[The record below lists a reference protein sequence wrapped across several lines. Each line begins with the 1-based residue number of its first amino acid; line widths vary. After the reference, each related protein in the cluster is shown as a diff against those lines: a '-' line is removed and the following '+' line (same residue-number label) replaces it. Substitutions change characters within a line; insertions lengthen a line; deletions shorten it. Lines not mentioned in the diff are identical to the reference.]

1 MAYLAEPAPP
11 PPHRESPWHSL
22 QPRRR
27 RTSLADELGEELITA
42 GFGPFYGTPCG
53 VLAPLLTAL
62 DARAGLLTVA
72 REDNAVGM
80 AAGAWLAGGRPVV
93 IMQNSGLGQS
103 VNALA
108 SLVVPN
114 RIPVLLIVSLR
125 GADPDPT
132 QENIEMGR
140 LTRPLLDGPAS
151 SPRPE
156 PGERAGRCGSRLGAA
171 IAAHRPAALLV
182 PPTAFG
188 WTP

>member
-1 MAYLAEPAPP
+1 MALTAATPA
-11 PPHRESPWHSL
+11 L
-22 QPRRR
+22 
-27 RTSLADELGEELITA
+27 TSLADQLGEELIAA

-62 DARAGLLTVA
+62 DARPGLLTVA

-80 AAGAWLAGGRPVV
+80 AAGAWLAGRYPVV
-93 IMQNSGLGQS
+93 LMQNSGLGQS

-114 RIPVLLIVSLR
+114 RIPVLLVVSLR

-140 LTRPLLDGPAS
+140 LTRPLLAGLGFETVALDPGTPPAV
-151 SPRPE
+151 
-156 PGERAGRCGSRLGAA
+156 AVGRLRDA
-171 IAAHRPAALLV
+171 IAAHRPAALLI

-188 WTP
+188 WKP

>member
-1 MAYLAEPAPP
+1 MALTATTSA
-11 PPHRESPWHSL
+11 
-22 QPRRR
+22 
-27 RTSLADELGEELITA
+27 RTSLADELGEELIAA

-80 AAGAWLAGGRPVV
+80 AAGAWLAGRHPVV
-93 IMQNSGLGQS
+93 LMQNSGLGQS

-140 LTRPLLDGPAS
+140 LTRPLLNGLGFETLGLDPGTAPA
-151 SPRPE
+151 
-156 PGERAGRCGSRLGAA
+156 AAVSRLGAA
-171 IAAHRPAALLV
+171 IAAHRPAALLI

>member
-1 MAYLAEPAPP
+1 
-11 PPHRESPWHSL
+11 
-22 QPRRR
+22 
-27 RTSLADELGEELITA
+27 
-42 GFGPFYGTPCG
+42 
-53 VLAPLLTAL
+53 
-62 DARAGLLTVA
+62 
-72 REDNAVGM
+72 
-80 AAGAWLAGGRPVV
+80 
-93 IMQNSGLGQS
+93 MQNSGLGQS

-140 LTRPLLDGPAS
+140 LTRPLLDGLGLETLALNPGNAPA
-151 SPRPE
+151 
-156 PGERAGRCGSRLGAA
+156 AAVSRLGAA
-171 IAAHRPAALLV
+171 IAAHRPAALLI

>member
-1 MAYLAEPAPP
+1 MTLTATTSA
-11 PPHRESPWHSL
+11 
-22 QPRRR
+22 
-27 RTSLADELGEELITA
+27 RTSLADQLGEELIAA

-62 DARAGLLTVA
+62 DARVGLLTVA

-80 AAGAWLAGGRPVV
+80 AAGAWLAGRYPVV
-93 IMQNSGLGQS
+93 LMQNSGLGQS

-114 RIPVLLIVSLR
+114 RIPVLLVVSLR

-140 LTRPLLDGPAS
+140 LTRPLLDGLGFETLGLDPGTAPAV
-151 SPRPE
+151 
-156 PGERAGRCGSRLGAA
+156 AVSRLRDA
-171 IAAHRPAALLV
+171 IAAHHPAALLI